1 MALSQG
7 EINLAAVMAAAILAD
22 LTPEQLQAL
31 AVQLK
36 SDDGRAAFSAE
47 LATKLDECATARF
60 TPTPEFVADVVHR
73 ICTNGRLAGL

>member
-7 EINLAAVMAAAILAD
+7 EINLSAVMAVAILAD

-31 AVQLK
+31 AVRLK
-36 SDDGRAAFSAE
+36 SDQGHTEFTTEVAAA
-47 LATKLDECATARF
+47 LNKCASARF
-60 TPTPEFVADVVHR
+60 KPTPEFVADVVHR